1 MELIHALI
9 QNWWAIAFILAVR
22 FARKAAKA

>member
-9 QNWWAIAFILAVR
+9 DNWWAIAFILAIGH
-22 FARKAAKA
+22 ARKAAKA